1 MTSKSPQFGKLAAFA
16 VGLSVF
22 LAAITM
28 PVAAGSD
35 ATSVGN
41 NEVGNVGGLA
51 IGVQQGA
58 GNVAITVTNSNNGSL
73 TPNAS
78 VDVNTDNMY
87 TGEGSYSTDSNGQL
101 ILPGPEHTVNATI
114 TAEKGNLSASK
125 VVTLHASNGTDIQK
139 VPRGI
144 RIASFVHSLQDG
156 AFPGPMGQIIA
167 VLMTNFWELP
177 SERGQGP
184 SASNGPDDSSN
195 PGPPEHAKGKEI
207 NPGGSNS
214 SRDANPGNSGNEH
227 DQGSD
232 NASNNDRP
240 GKSNENRGN
249 SGNKENSN
257 GNGKAKG
264 H

>member
-1 MTSKSPQFGKLAAFA
+1 MTSRSPQFGKLAAFA

-28 PVAAGSD
+28 PVAAESG

-41 NEVGNVGGLA
+41 NEAGNVGGLA

-73 TPNAS
+73 TSNAS
-78 VDVNTDNMY
+78 VDVDTDNTY
-87 TGEGSYSTDSNGQL
+87 SGEGSYSTDSNGQL

-114 TAEKGNLSASK
+114 TAEKGNLSGSK
-125 VVTLHASNGTDIQK
+125 VVTLHASNGTGSEK

-144 RIASFVHSLQDG
+144 RIASLVHSLQEG
-156 AFPGPMGQIIA
+156 AFPGPMGQIVA
-167 VLMTNFWELP
+167 GLKANFWELP

-195 PGPPEHAKGKEI
+195 PGPPEHAKGKE
-207 NPGGSNS
+207 NNSGGSDS
-214 SRDANPGNSGNEH
+214 SQAATPGNSGNNH
-227 DQGSD
+227 DEESD
-232 NASNNDRP
+232 NASDNDRP

-249 SGNKENSN
+249 SGNKKNSN